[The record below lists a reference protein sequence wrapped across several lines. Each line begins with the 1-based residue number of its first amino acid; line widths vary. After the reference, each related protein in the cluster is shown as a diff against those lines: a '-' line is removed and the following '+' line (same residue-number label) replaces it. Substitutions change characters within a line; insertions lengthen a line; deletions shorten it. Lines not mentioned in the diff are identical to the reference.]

1 MIRERI
7 DKLRKSMKAA
17 EIDCYLIPTSD
28 YHDSE
33 YVSGFF
39 AVRKYFSGFTGSAGT
54 LVVTEKEAALFT
66 DARYFIQAAKQ
77 LEGTG
82 IVLMKMGEPKVP
94 TIAEYLEQT
103 LLEGQTLGF
112 DGRVVKAGDAKEYE
126 EILKKKNGR
135 LIWDKDLSEGIWED
149 RPAIVHQPMFLLEER
164 YSGESAAAKIKR
176 VREKMQEE
184 EATVHILTSLD
195 DIAWLLN
202 LRGDDMKNFPIVIA
216 YAVITMEKVL
226 LFAKGLEGESA
237 QEGKNTQEGKIVQE
251 EESPQEGKTVQ
262 KEESPRE
269 GKTIQKEENAQEEKG
284 TVWTPE
290 ILEYLEKNGVE
301 LLFYNDFYK
310 YVSELHGQKV
320 LLCRDRVNSRV
331 ERGLAEDMTIIDKP
345 NPTSLMKAVKN
356 PVEMENLRK
365 AHIKDGVAVARFMYW
380 LKKNI
385 GKIPMTEWS
394 ATEYIDGMRQKN
406 ENFIETSFGTICA
419 YGPNGAINHYSA
431 SPEDCLELRPEG
443 LLVVDSGGH
452 YLEGST
458 DITRTFAL
466 GPVTKEMKEHYTL
479 VLRSMLN
486 MRATKFLYG
495 CRGSNLDIRAR
506 EVLWEKGLDYK
517 HGTGHGVGYILNVH
531 EGPNNFRWKPL
542 PGQESA
548 VLEEGMVTT
557 DEPGIYIEGS
567 HGIRIENELLC
578 RKGEENE
585 YGQFMYFEDLTFAP
599 IDLDAV
605 EVSSLSDLDKERLNT
620 YHREVYEKLSPYFE
634 GEELAWLSEAT
645 RAI

>member
-1 MIRERI
+1 MIRERL
-7 DKLRKSMKAA
+7 DKLREGMKASG
-17 EIDCYLIPTSD
+17 IDCYLVPTSD

-33 YVSGFF
+33 YVSGYF
-39 AVRKYFSGFTGSAGT
+39 AVRRFFTGFTGSAGT
-54 LVVTEKEAALFT
+54 LVVTKEEAALFT

-77 LEGTG
+77 IEGTG
-82 IVLMKMGEPKVP
+82 ITLMKMGEPGVP
-94 TIAEYLEQT
+94 TLKEYLEQV
-103 LLEGQTLGF
+103 LGEGEVLGF

-126 EILKKKNGR
+126 KILEKKKGK
-135 LIWDKDLSEGIWED
+135 LIWNKDLSEKIWTE
-149 RPAIVHQPMFLLEER
+149 RPSIVHHPVFVLAER
-164 YSGESAAAKIKR
+164 YSGESASSKLSR

-184 EATVHILTSLD
+184 GADEHILTSLD

-202 LRGDDMKNFPIVIA
+202 LRGDDMKNFPIVLS
-216 YAVITMEKVL
+216 YVVVTMEKVL
-226 LFAKGLEGESA
+226 LFAKGKREETKDGE
-237 QEGKNTQEGKIVQE
+237 ECE
-251 EESPQEGKTVQ
+251 
-262 KEESPRE
+262 
-269 GKTIQKEENAQEEKG
+269 
-284 TVWTPE
+284 VWTPE
-290 ILEYLEKNGVE
+290 LLDYLKENGVE
-301 LLFYNDFYK
+301 LRAYDDFYG
-310 YVSELHGQKV
+310 YVSGIHERSV
-320 LLCRDRVNSRV
+320 LLCKGRVNCRV
-331 ERGLAEDMTIIDKP
+331 EKELAKDVTVIDKP
-345 NPTSLMKAVKN
+345 NPTELMKAVKN
-356 PVEMENLRK
+356 PVEMENLRR
-365 AHIKDGVAVARFMYW
+365 AHIKDGAAVARFMYW

-385 GKIPMTEWS
+385 GKTPMTEWS
-394 ATEYIDGMRQKN
+394 ATEYIDKMRREN
-406 ENFIETSFGTICA
+406 DNFIETSFDTICA

-431 SPEDCLELRPEG
+431 SPKDCLVLKGEG

-466 GPVTKEMKEHYTL
+466 GPVTAEMKEHFTL
-479 VLRSMLN
+479 VLRAMLN
-486 MRATKFLYG
+486 MRATRFLYG
-495 CRGSNLDIRAR
+495 CRGNNLDIRAR

-605 EVSSLSDLDKERLNT
+605 EVSQLGEQDKKRLND
-620 YHREVYEKLSPYFE
+620 YHKEVYEKLSPYFE

-645 RAI
+645 RAV